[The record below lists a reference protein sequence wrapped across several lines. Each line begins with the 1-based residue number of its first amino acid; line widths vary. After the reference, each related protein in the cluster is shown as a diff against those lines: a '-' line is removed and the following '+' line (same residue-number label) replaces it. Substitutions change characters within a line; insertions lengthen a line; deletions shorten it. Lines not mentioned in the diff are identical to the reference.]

1 MKRRFS
7 TLGFA
12 AFGASLGLAGVAL
25 AQSFPTHFAQRCIP
39 DQLRLGPAPQ
49 DPCGLQIAHFGLKGP
64 AVIGSRPIDVE
75 STGSIDR
82 GDARAGAEPEAAK
95 PR

>member
-7 TLGFA
+7 TVGFA
-12 AFGASLGLAGVAL
+12 VFGASLGLAGVAL

-39 DQLRLGPAPQ
+39 DQLRVGPAPQ

-64 AVIGSRPIDVE
+64 AVIGSRMVDVE
-75 STGSIDR
+75 VTGSVGS
-82 GDARAGAEPEAAK
+82 GDASAGAEPKDAK
-95 PR
+95 AQ